1 MVTSDAKPATM
12 RKRKSISS
20 RVNESDSSESDSS
33 ESDFIPRKRS
43 VYTSSLREKRPR
55 GMLFETRVSE

>member
-12 RKRKSISS
+12 RKRKSMPS
-20 RVNESDSSESDSS
+20 RVNESDSS

-43 VYTSSLREKRPR
+43 VYTSSLREKRPT